1 MTLLNRWLIRLAFSF
16 LILAGL
22 LAWETHKQVTTDGWT
37 PKTMVMACG
46 AALALGIGLRGIRER
61 HRSLIDRSENDLG
74 R

>member
-1 MTLLNRWLIRLAFSF
+1 MA
-16 LILAGL
+16 
-22 LAWETHKQVTTDGWT
+22 
-37 PKTMVMACG
+37 MACG